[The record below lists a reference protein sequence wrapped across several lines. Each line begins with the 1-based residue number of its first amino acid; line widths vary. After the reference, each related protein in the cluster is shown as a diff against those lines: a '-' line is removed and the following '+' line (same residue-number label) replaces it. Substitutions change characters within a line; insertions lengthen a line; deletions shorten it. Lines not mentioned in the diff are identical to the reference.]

1 MKNITITL
9 DLPQALKFRVQL
21 YNLNI
26 PFTSRDLGGTTLFNM
41 RVKETLI
48 NIISEIIRG
57 I

>member
-9 DLPQALKFRVQL
+9 ELPQALKFRVQL

-26 PFTSRDLGGTTLFNM
+26 PFKSRDLGGTTLFDM
-41 RVKETLI
+41 QVKETLI
-48 NIISEIIRG
+48 NVISEIIRG

>member
-1 MKNITITL
+1 MKNITITF
-9 DLPQALKFRVQL
+9 DLPQALKFRIQL

-26 PFTSRDLGGTTLFNM
+26 PFTSRDLGGTILFNM
-41 RVKETLI
+41 QVKETLI